1 MEGINLYQAK
11 VAYDTQ
17 NEDFSGGMQ
26 RVRETYLVKATNFT
40 EAETRLVAYLTSYP
54 YASQHEVKS
63 LGIIKTEAVITS
75 PNCTYEDPIY
85 AKVKVATEDIDVKTG
100 RTKVTNTTLVI
111 KVDELKQ
118 VFGIVAN
125 TYQMTDHRIV
135 SITDMQVMDFI
146 E

>member
-11 VAYDTQ
+11 VAYDVQ
-17 NEDFSGGMQ
+17 GEDSPGGMQ
-26 RVRETYLVKATNFT
+26 RVRETYLINATNFT
-40 EAETRLVAYLTSYP
+40 EAETRLVNYLLSYP
-54 YASQHEVKS
+54 HASQHEVKS